1 MKEIFKRHPRYRTAP
16 ESFTEL
22 PDDLWVRC
30 DQCREL
36 VYAKEYEDA
45 LWVCSKCKYHAQITA
60 RQRIDITVD
69 PGSFYERDAGIHSS
83 DPLTFRSGSE
93 TYANKLREWQDKTG
107 TREAFLYGIARLD
120 GKEIVLGVA
129 EFKFSGGSLNGA
141 TGEKIAR
148 AFNLAG
154 ERSVP
159 LILFSSGGGARMQ
172 EGTISLLQMAKTVAA
187 LDRFKESGQPYLSVM
202 TDPCVGGITA
212 SYAMLGD
219 VNIAEPG
226 AYIGF
231 AGRRVIEQTTHQKL
245 PQSAARAEFLLEHGM
260 IDLVVARAEM
270 RSVLGRLLEMYAGAG
285 SRAAEKRLVGQGA

>member
-1 MKEIFKRHPRYRTAP
+1 VKEIFKRHPRYRVAP

-36 VYAKEYEDA
+36 LYAKEHEDA

-60 RQRIDITVD
+60 RQRLAITAD
-69 PGSFYERDAGIHSS
+69 PDSFSEQDAGIRSS
-83 DPLTFRSGSE
+83 DPLTFESGSE
-93 TYANKLREWQDKTG
+93 TYANKLQQYQEQTG
-107 TREAFLYGIARLD
+107 TREAFLYGTARLD
-120 GKEIVLGVA
+120 GREVVLGVA
-129 EFKFSGGSLNGA
+129 EFKFSGGSMNAA

-148 AFNLAG
+148 AFDLAAK
-154 ERSVP
+154 RDLP
-159 LILFSSGGGARMQ
+159 LVFFSSGGGARMQ

-187 LDRFKESGQPYLSVM
+187 LDRFKETGLPYISVM
-202 TDPCVGGITA
+202 ADPCLGGITA

-245 PQSAARAEFLLEHGM
+245 PQNAARAEFLLEHGM
-260 IDLVVARAEM
+260 LDLVVPRAEM
-270 RSVLGRLLEMYAGAG
+270 RTVLGRLVDVYAN
-285 SRAAEKRLVGQGA
+285 AARRSERRLVGQGA